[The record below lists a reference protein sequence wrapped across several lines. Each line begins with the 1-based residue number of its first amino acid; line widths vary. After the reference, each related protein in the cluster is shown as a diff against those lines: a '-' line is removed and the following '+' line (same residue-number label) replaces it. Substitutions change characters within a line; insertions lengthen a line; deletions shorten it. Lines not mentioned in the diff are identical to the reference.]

1 MMTLFKEL
9 YNYREM
15 IFMLVRRDLRGRY
28 QASVLGFLWTFINP
42 LLQFAVY
49 AIIFSVVMPNE
60 IDKYYIFLFVAFIP
74 WFFLSTS
81 IPVGSQCIISQTN
94 LVQKIYFPR
103 IVLPISVTLTGF
115 VNMLLSE
122 LVVFVVLIIS
132 GMGLSRHIL
141 ALPLVMLVQL
151 MFVLGIVLILSA
163 LTVYFRDLAHIMDIV
178 VMAWF
183 YMTPIV
189 YAPEMIAE
197 KFPLILALNPMV
209 GIISSYRD
217 ILYYQRW
224 PQFDSLTLA
233 VAFGVITIVLG
244 TVVFQHLQRG
254 FAEEL

>member
-1 MMTLFKEL
+1 MDLLKEL
-9 YNYREM
+9 YTYREM
-15 IFMLVRRDLRGRY
+15 IFMMVRRDLRGKY
-28 QASVLGFLWTFINP
+28 LASVLGFLWTFINP

-49 AIIFSVVMPNE
+49 AIIFSVVLPND
-60 IDKYYIFLFVAFIP
+60 IDNYYIFLFVAYIP

-81 IPVGSQCIISQTN
+81 IPVGSMCIMYQTN

-122 LVVFVVLIIS
+122 LVVFAVLILS
-132 GMGLSRHIL
+132 GMGLSIHIL
-141 ALPLVMLVQL
+141 ALPIVMFVQL
-151 MFVLGIVLILSA
+151 MFVLGIVLILSS
-163 LTVYFRDLAHIMDIV
+163 LTVYFRDLAHIMEIV

-189 YAPEMIAE
+189 YAPEMI
-197 KFPLILALNPMV
+197 KDNFPFVLALNPMA

-224 PQFDSLTLA
+224 PEFSALTLA
-233 VAFGVITIVLG
+233 VVFGVATMVFG
-244 TVVFQHLQRG
+244 TVIFQRLQRG

>member
-1 MMTLFKEL
+1 MALFKEL

-15 IFMLVRRDLRGRY
+15 IFMMVRRDLRGRY

-42 LLQFAVY
+42 LLQFVVY
-49 AIIFSVVMPNE
+49 AVIFSVVLPND
-60 IDKYYIFLFVAFIP
+60 IDKYYLFLFVAFIP

-103 IVLPISVTLTGF
+103 IVLPISITLTGF

-122 LVVFVVLIIS
+122 LVVFAVLILS
-132 GMGLSRHIL
+132 GVGLSKHIL
-141 ALPLVMLVQL
+141 ALPIVMVIQL

-189 YAPEMIAE
+189 YAPDMIADR
-197 KFPLILALNPMV
+197 FPIVLALNPMA

-224 PQFDSLTLA
+224 PQFSSLTLA
-233 VAFGVITIVLG
+233 VLFGVATMIFGTII
-244 TVVFQHLQRG
+244 FQRLQRG

>member
-1 MMTLFKEL
+1 MTLLKEL
-9 YNYREM
+9 FQYREM
-15 IFMLVRRDLRGRY
+15 IFMMVRRDLRGRY

-49 AIIFSVVMPNE
+49 AVIFSVVMPNN
-60 IDKYYIFLFVAFIP
+60 IDKYYLFLFVAFIP
-74 WFFLSTS
+74 WFFLATA
-81 IPVGSQCIISQTN
+81 IPVGSMCIISQVN

-103 IVLPISVTLTGF
+103 IVLPISATLTCF

-122 LVVFVVLIIS
+122 LVVFTVLILS
-132 GMGLSRHIL
+132 GVGLSIHLL
-141 ALPLVMLVQL
+141 ALPLVLVVQL
-151 MFVLGIVLILSA
+151 MFVLGIVLLLSA

-189 YAPEMIAE
+189 YAPDMLKEN
-197 KFPLILALNPMV
+197 FPLLLTLNPMA

-233 VAFGVITIVLG
+233 VAFGLITMVLG
-244 TVVFQHLQRG
+244 TVVFQRLQRG

>member
-1 MMTLFKEL
+1 MGLLKEL
-9 YNYREM
+9 YDYREM
-15 IFMLVRRDLRGRY
+15 IVMLVRREIRGRY
-28 QASVLGFLWTFINP
+28 KGSVLGFLWTFLNP

-49 AIIFSVVMPNE
+49 AIVFSVVMPNN

-81 IPVGSQCIISQTN
+81 IPVGSQCIMSQAN

-122 LVVFVVLIIS
+122 LVVFAVLILS
-132 GMGLSRHIL
+132 GVGLSRHIL

-151 MFVLGIVLILSA
+151 MFVLGIVLILSS

-197 KFPLILALNPMV
+197 KFPLVLALNPMA

-233 VAFGVITIVLG
+233 VVSGVVTIVVG
-244 TVVFQHLQRG
+244 TVIFQRLQKG